1 MSLPAN
7 EKRAFTCIHSQRICR
22 SQCGNYILKQKRPCA
37 WLPGGDGVPLG
48 EDVGLGLDPG
58 PDLGLAV
65 VVGDPLLAPAP
76 RLRLLSLQLGL
87 LVLLQLL
94 LRLDDVELVALGQH
108 LHAPAILVVLQFL

>member
-1 MSLPAN
+1 MLIVANYGSLN
-7 EKRAFTCIHSQRICR
+7 IYSMAFLDTVYSC
-22 SQCGNYILKQKRPCA
+22 NYILKQKRPCA

-108 LHAPAILVVLQFL
+108 LHAPAILVVLEFL